1 MKNFDKIKSMEEAR
15 AGLFDA
21 MKNEDAEVQAEAFA
35 EFTNALQEDLQK
47 RYSADRAQFD
57 NATRDDQILVNR
69 GVRKAFTS
77 SEMKYF
83 NAVVERGGFDGVEE
97 QFPVTIVQEVFKDIR
112 ETHPIIS
119 QVDAQDVTGLMTFVL
134 ANPNAATAY
143 WGPICGDISQ
153 MILEG
158 FKEVSLKASR
168 LSGFVAICKG
178 MLDLGPSYLGEY
190 IYQVIYEIMNTA
202 LELAIVDGDGAN
214 KPIGMNKSMSN
225 GAAVDNVITYADKA
239 PVEITDLTPADLSG
253 VRALLS
259 EKKMDRGTVAFL
271 VNPTTYWLK
280 VFPKL
285 ATKTESGAY
294 VVGTLPSG
302 ETVIQS
308 HAVPVDTA
316 IVGVLKNYLLAVS
329 GKMEVKGYDQTLA
342 IEDMNLYIAKM
353 YATGMPKH
361 KDAFIALDLSG
372 VTGAAAVAEDAEVV
386 TP

>member
-1 MKNFDKIKSMEEAR
+1 MKNIDAVKNMTDIRQNLFNTMKEGTPEE
-15 AGLFDA
+15 
-21 MKNEDAEVQAEAFA
+21 QAKAFA
-35 EFTNALQEDLQK
+35 DFTDALQ
-47 RYSADRAQFD
+47 ADIINRAKSDMD
-57 NATRDDQILVNR
+57 NLNNASSDNQILINR

-77 SEMKYF
+77 EEMKYF
-83 NAVVERGGFDGVEE
+83 NAVVSRNGFDGVEE
-97 QFPVTIVQEVFKDIR
+97 QFPVTIVQEVFKDLR
-112 ETHPIIS
+112 QDHPIIS
-119 QVDAQDVTGLMTFVL
+119 QVDAKDVTCLMTYIL
-134 ANPNAATAY
+134 ASPNAATAF
-143 WGPICGDISQ
+143 WGPICEDIKQ
-153 MILEG
+153 MILSG

-178 MLDLGPSYLGEY
+178 MLYLGPSYLGEY
-190 IYQVIYEIMNTA
+190 LYEVIYEIMNTA

-214 KPIGMNKSMSN
+214 KPVGMNKSLSN
-225 GAAVDNVITYADKA
+225 GTAVDNVITYADKVGA
-239 PVEITDLTPADLSG
+239 AITDLTPVQLAG
-253 VRALLS
+253 VRALLAD
-259 EKKMDRGTVAFL
+259 KKMDKGTVAFL

-316 IVGVLKNYLLAVS
+316 IVGVLKNYLLAIS
-329 GKMEVKGYDQTLA
+329 GKMEVTEYKETLA

-353 YATGMPKH
+353 YATGTPKD
-361 KDAFIALDLSG
+361 KDAFVVLDLSG
-372 VTGAAAVAEDAEVV
+372 VSGATAIAEDAEVV